1 MVRVRTKL
9 RNKALS
15 SASLNQTCVK
25 SSYLDGVWLMDQR
38 DGPEELEREI
48 ELASRISARIND
60 PTTIERLR
68 RWAQDLRQRL
78 REHLV
83 ARRTRHGDRSTRASY
98 GSKSVLATSS
108 NDR

>member
-9 RNKALS
+9 RNKAVS

-48 ELASRISARIND
+48 ELASRISASYAMRI
-60 PTTIERLR
+60 
-68 RWAQDLRQRL
+68 
-78 REHLV
+78 
-83 ARRTRHGDRSTRASY
+83 RASPM
-98 GSKSVLATSS
+98 KRTLPAFRSS
-108 NDR
+108 TPPA

>member
-1 MVRVRTKL
+1 
-9 RNKALS
+9 
-15 SASLNQTCVK
+15 
-25 SSYLDGVWLMDQR
+25 MDQR

-68 RWAQDLRQRL
+68 RWAQDLRQCL

-83 ARRTRHGDRSTRASY
+83 ARRTRQEIEARALSMGASRSWLRH
-98 GSKSVLATSS
+98 
-108 NDR
+108 